1 MGKSG
6 GYAGKDWVAPVY
18 LGRKPITTNMN
29 DSTTPVPRTRPTLL
43 TVLCILSF
51 IAGAWAVISGLMSLT
66 ASPDTE
72 ALRQQMDQAMEG
84 VEELGDDSPM
94 AGFAQGMAEQ
104 AMKAAEAARPM
115 GIANMIIALIS
126 IFGVWQMWN
135 LKKTGFWIYVLA
147 SVAGLAV
154 PMIFLGGGLLAVM
167 SVGVGGFISL
177 IFIILYA
184 LNLKHMS

>member
-1 MGKSG
+1 
-6 GYAGKDWVAPVY
+6 
-18 LGRKPITTNMN
+18 MN